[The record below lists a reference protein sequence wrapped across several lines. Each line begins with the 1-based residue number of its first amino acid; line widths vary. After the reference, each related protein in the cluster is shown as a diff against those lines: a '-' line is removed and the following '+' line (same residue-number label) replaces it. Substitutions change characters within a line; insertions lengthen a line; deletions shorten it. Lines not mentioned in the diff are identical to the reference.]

1 MEASI
6 VAGNWLP
13 QFIHNLHDSGFR
25 DYLLDLFF
33 KEPLL
38 FHLKLLLLGNF
49 ELWHGSVETGEVDVL
64 QLTECVLDH
73 IRILLKLLQD
83 LVGVHLVVLLAFLF
97 DDGGAPRQNID
108 HFVVNIDH
116 QAFYL
121 VIQELEVFLCL
132 LKDRIHMIFDLRC
145 LLHDIVRNSND
156 PGHLNAIGVS
166 RGKWTL

>member
-6 VAGNWLP
+6 IAGNWLP
-13 QFIHNLHDSGFR
+13 QLIHNLHNSRFR
-25 DYLLDLFF
+25 DYLFNLFF

-49 ELWHGSVETGEVDVL
+49 EFWHGGIEAGEVHVL
-64 QLTECVLDH
+64 QLTEGVLDH

-83 LVGVHLVVLLAFLF
+83 LVGVHLVMLLAFLF
-97 DDGGAPRQNID
+97 DDGGAPRQNVD

-116 QAFYL
+116 QAFYF

-132 LKDRIHMIFDLRC
+132 LKDRIHMIFNLRC
-145 LLHDIVRNSND
+145 LLHYIVRNSND

-166 RGKWTL
+166 GG